1 MPANWPGVSLRHE
14 LCEKDVEMKR
24 LSIKLDEGQVS
35 YLTDGQGPPL
45 LLLHSLGV
53 SSESWSRVIES
64 LAQSWS
70 VYALD
75 MMGHGDS
82 DKPPRNYLI
91 EDYAQNV
98 IDFADRLS
106 LGQIVLCGNSVGALT
121 VLEVSVAYPERVK
134 ALVLVGCPG
143 WDAWGRIERLML
155 SALSYDVEG
164 NPLPATKEQLA
175 MSYTQATSELIEWV
189 NQQRAKAGLWM
200 KKTMIAIGLY
210 DVIPKLPLVRCPT
223 LVVFGSKDLL
233 REREKVLLEGI
244 SEAKHAVVPNAGH
257 LPQMDNPHGFLQ
269 EVKQFLSA
277 IGS

>member
-1 MPANWPGVSLRHE
+1 MKSLF
-14 LCEKDVEMKR
+14 
-24 LSIKLDEGQVS
+24 IKLDEGQIS
-35 YLTDGQGPPL
+35 YLTEGHGPPL

-53 SSESWSRVIES
+53 SSESWGRVVEP

-82 DKPPRNYLI
+82 DKPPRNFLI
-91 EDYAQNV
+91 EDYARNV
-98 IDFADRLS
+98 IHFSDRLG
-106 LGQIVLCGNSVGALT
+106 LGQILLCGNSVGALIAM
-121 VLEVSVAYPERVK
+121 EVAVTYPEKVK

-155 SALSYDVEG
+155 SALNYDIEG

-175 MSYTQATSELIEWV
+175 MSYTQVTPVLIEWV
-189 NQQRAKAGLWM
+189 NQQRAKARQWM

-210 DVIPKLPLVRCPT
+210 DTIPKLPLVRCPT
-223 LVVFGSKDLL
+223 LVVFGSEDLL
-233 REREKVLLEGI
+233 REREMVLLEGI
-244 SEAKHAVVPNAGH
+244 SDAKHAVVPNAGH
-257 LPQMDNPHGFLQ
+257 LPQMDNPQGFLK

-277 IGS
+277 RDS